1 MELITL
7 ATSAIGLVMPY
18 FVKTGEAIAE
28 KVGEDIW
35 SLVKSIFTSEE
46 QNTMQTELISNPN
59 NDEIIQLLVEKL
71 NENSELRNQI
81 ESAVVNGRITL
92 SNTQT
97 INNSGAV
104 EKQINIGQNSGN
116 IQM

>member
-7 ATSAIGLVMPY
+7 ATSAVGLVMPY
-18 FVKTGEAIAE
+18 LVKTGEAIAE

-46 QNTMQTELISNPN
+46 QNTIQTELISNPN

-81 ESAVVNGRITL
+81 EDAIIKGQNTL

-97 INNSGAV
+97 INNSGTV